1 MMIMAVAELVIT
13 IWSFV
18 LCCLA
23 ICRCCKNTP
32 RRVTVQY
39 SATPAYSQ
47 QAVANPGAIPAGVY
61 TSPQTYPVQ
70 GQSTAGK

>member
-18 LCCLA
+18 LCCIA
-23 ICRCCKNTP
+23 IWGCKNTS

-70 GQSTAGK
+70 GQSTACK